1 MKGGKVPAK
10 LAQNVMTQR
19 ASLLDAQDSFRIQ
32 QKVVRL
38 LNSSDA
44 LQCIG
49 YIP

>member
-1 MKGGKVPAK
+1 VTRG
-10 LAQNVMTQR
+10 
-19 ASLLDAQDSFRIQ
+19 DSFRIQ